1 MDNKTFIL
9 RKSTNQKQN
18 LYSLI
23 IFLIWPF
30 VSFILAFRHY
40 DKTWAKNIVW
50 LFVIFYGYS
59 FVIIHAEADGID
71 YKLNFISNVNN
82 QRSFSEFATILYNE
96 ETQKLDLLEPLISYW
111 LSFFT
116 TDYRMLFAMFG
127 LIFGYFYSRNIWYLL
142 ERVSGSI
149 TKHSIVFILCFA
161 LLNSFW
167 NINGFRFNT
176 ALHICLFGLLPFL
189 YEGKKKY
196 LWWVLV
202 APFVH
207 FSFMV
212 PVVLLIVFILLGN
225 KMNLFFWL
233 MVVSFFLSELNLEW
247 LHGKVTF
254 LPVLFQDKAGSYIEM
269 GFRESVADTRNWYTI
284 IYSYVLKYCTLV
296 LAIFA
301 YYKEQKYIL
310 DRINLRRLFSFS
322 LFMLAAANVISTI
335 PSVGRFLI
343 LAYLCMFAFF
353 FLLHQSKDQSSS
365 MKRIMPFATPF
376 ILFYCIIVI
385 RTGFDFLS
393 FTTVFGNPF
402 TAPFAEG
409 DKALIEFIK

>member
-189 YEGKKKY
+189 YEGKKKIF
-196 LWWVLV
+196 VV
-202 APFVH
+202 GARCPFC
-207 FSFMV
+207 SF
-212 PVVLLIVFILLGN
+212 
-225 KMNLFFWL
+225 
-233 MVVSFFLSELNLEW
+233 
-247 LHGKVTF
+247 
-254 LPVLFQDKAGSYIEM
+254 
-269 GFRESVADTRNWYTI
+269 
-284 IYSYVLKYCTLV
+284 
-296 LAIFA
+296 
-301 YYKEQKYIL
+301 
-310 DRINLRRLFSFS
+310 
-322 LFMLAAANVISTI
+322 
-335 PSVGRFLI
+335 
-343 LAYLCMFAFF
+343 
-353 FLLHQSKDQSSS
+353 
-365 MKRIMPFATPF
+365 
-376 ILFYCIIVI
+376 
-385 RTGFDFLS
+385 
-393 FTTVFGNPF
+393 
-402 TAPFAEG
+402 
-409 DKALIEFIK
+409 